1 MWRIVRRVAER
12 AHLKTKVFPHSLRA
26 TFATKLSYLGLSSAA
41 IQHIMGWAK
50 LTTAEK
56 YVQSSG
62 ARAVEEMRRKWKV

>member
-12 AHLKTKVFPHSLRA
+12 AHLKTKVFPHT